1 MPGSRTAKKPV
12 KKDSRMKYKYVET
25 GKITPINANKYSFP
39 NYKSNNLEKGNI
51 FFTSVGTPRARKTTL
66 SNENSLMNDPLAHQ
80 INLRVLTQ
88 NLQLPLSSNSR
99 ITRRVFEKK
108 PITNSAQ
115 RPITPNNVNKFFL
128 NIAKKKGIM

>member
-1 MPGSRTAKKPV
+1 MPRSRTAKNPV
-12 KKDSRMKYKYVET
+12 KKDSRMKYVSSGNIK
-25 GKITPINANKYSFP
+25 PINSTKYSFP

-51 FFTSVGTPRARKTTL
+51 FFTSVGTPRARKNTL
-66 SNENSLMNDPLAHQ
+66 SNENSPMNDPLAHQ

-88 NLQLPLSSNSR
+88 NLQLPLSSNSG

-115 RPITPNNVNKFFL
+115 RPITRNNVNKFFL